1 MYINNNKRIME
12 EVVASS
18 SNLFEKVSIQDFI
31 KTAFCSI
38 NSLINLCRK
47 DKECNA
53 NGLTALRLFNDEAF
67 KVTSAYGKY
76 KDCVGKKI
84 MDSISHE
91 DFELI
96 KKAYRMGKPLI
107 TDNRYVS
114 YYHSSSGIEGMVFI
128 EAKKQINHLDKE
140 ILNIFHRNILA
151 AFESLCL
158 NKEIE
163 ETQKEILY
171 LLGEVTEARS
181 EETGNH
187 VKRVSKYSKI
197 LAEKYGLSQREIMLI
212 S

>member
-1 MYINNNKRIME
+1 MTNKLRTVVVAALRAYKDIMYINNNKRIME

-96 KKAYRMGKPLI
+96 KK
-107 TDNRYVS
+107 
-114 YYHSSSGIEGMVFI
+114 
-128 EAKKQINHLDKE
+128 
-140 ILNIFHRNILA
+140 
-151 AFESLCL
+151 SL
-158 NKEIE
+158 
-163 ETQKEILY
+163 
-171 LLGEVTEARS
+171 
-181 EETGNH
+181 
-187 VKRVSKYSKI
+187 
-197 LAEKYGLSQREIMLI
+197 
-212 S
+212 